1 MGLFQPL
8 LQLAFAPDRNDARN
22 RSFGERKTNY
32 LLGCLNLIMK
42 NVSLE
47 SLEEARVYLQS
58 NLGLLVHSISN
69 CPSGLRT
76 YIPSLSRGMIKP
88 STVKVLGRQA
98 QPRNQDPEEGKRF
111 LHEKGNG
118 ELYLRKPSGLPLVE
132 TT

>member
-1 MGLFQPL
+1 
-8 LQLAFAPDRNDARN
+8 
-22 RSFGERKTNY
+22 
-32 LLGCLNLIMK
+32 MK

-47 SLEEARVYLQS
+47 PLEKARVYLQS
-58 NLGLLVHSISN
+58 NLGFPAPFDLGPSIRVAKVHS
-69 CPSGLRT
+69 LV
-76 YIPSLSRGMIKP
+76 IPGNDQALHGN
-88 STVKVLGRQA
+88 VLGRQA